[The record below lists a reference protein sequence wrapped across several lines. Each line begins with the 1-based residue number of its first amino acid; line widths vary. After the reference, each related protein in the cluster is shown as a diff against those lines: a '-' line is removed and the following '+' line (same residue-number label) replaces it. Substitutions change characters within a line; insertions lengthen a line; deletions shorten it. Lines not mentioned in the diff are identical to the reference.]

1 VKGKVEE
8 TKTQEHYVEGCS
20 GSPVLE
26 YSDEDG
32 KHYHCPVCGYWR
44 VEK

>member
-1 VKGKVEE
+1 VVKKVEE
-8 TKTQEHYVEGCS
+8 TKKEHQVEGCS
-20 GSPVLE
+20 GSPVVE

-32 KHYHCPVCGYWR
+32 QHIHCPVCGYWR